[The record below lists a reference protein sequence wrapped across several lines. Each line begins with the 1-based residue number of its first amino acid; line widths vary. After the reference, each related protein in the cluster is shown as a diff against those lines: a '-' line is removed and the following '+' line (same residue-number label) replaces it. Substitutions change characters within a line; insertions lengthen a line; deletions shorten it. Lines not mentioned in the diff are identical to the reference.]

1 MPVFEYSGLTE
12 AGKSVRGL
20 KDAESRKALR
30 SVLRKDGIFLTD
42 ARSAEGAAAVASAA
56 KVEAMASAW

>member
-12 AGKSVRGL
+12 AGRSVRGL

-30 SVLRKDGIFLTD
+30 TVLRKDGN
-42 ARSAEGAAAVASAA
+42 
-56 KVEAMASAW
+56 VEVRVIK